1 VKTRAAIVTLLATA
15 VVAAPADA
23 APIFTI
29 AGIGPIGDEFIPF
42 GAFSGDGGPAT
53 SAEFDHPLDVLPL
66 GDGSILV
73 ADAGNHR
80 VRRITRRG
88 RVVTVAGTGIAG
100 SSGDGGPARRARL
113 DAPHGLAK
121 DGRGGFLIADAE
133 GNRIRRVA
141 GGVIT
146 TFAGTGAPGFAG
158 DRGPATSA
166 QLASPQDVA
175 LAPDGTVLVA
185 DAGNARIRR
194 ILRDGTIHTV
204 AGDGRSGYGGDGGPA
219 FAASMDGPTGVAA
232 TSNGSILIADSDN
245 NRVRR
250 VDPDGTM
257 RTVAG
262 SGHPGFGGDG
272 RRAVRA
278 KIDRP
283 LSVAAGRGGT
293 FVVADSA
300 NYRIRRVSHGV
311 IETAVGGSR
320 FGGYEGDG
328 GDARRARLLVP
339 SGVALSDQ
347 REIVVADT
355 DNNVVRL
362 VSGRRTR
369 LMLAILDRW
378 RRARRHRSVS
388 LGVRLSRPAR
398 IVVELAPRRQSL
410 AFSTLRAGRGL
421 TRLTLPPQPPGSY
434 RVILTARDRGGAVAT
449 DGAIVTWSRK

>member
-1 VKTRAAIVTLLATA
+1 MFATLG
-15 VVAAPADA
+15 VAASAQA

-53 SAEFDHPLDVLPL
+53 SAEFDHPVDVLPFA
-66 GDGSILV
+66 DGSILV

-80 VRRITRRG
+80 VRRITPRG
-88 RVVTVAGTGIAG
+88 RVGTVAGTGIAG
-100 SSGDGGPARRARL
+100 SGGDGGPARHARL
-113 DAPHGLAK
+113 DAPYGLAK

-146 TFAGTGAPGFAG
+146 TFAGTGTRGFAG
-158 DRGPATSA
+158 DGGPATNA
-166 QLASPQDVA
+166 QLASPNDVA
-175 LAPDGTVLVA
+175 VAPDGSVLVA

-194 ILRDGTIHTV
+194 ILRDGTIYTV

-219 FAASMDGPTGVAA
+219 LAASMDGPAGVAVTA
-232 TSNGSILIADSDN
+232 NGSILIADSDN

-257 RTVAG
+257 TTVAG
-262 SGHPGFGGDG
+262 SGQPGFGGDG

-278 KIDRP
+278 RLDRP

-293 FVVADSA
+293 FLIADSV
-300 NYRIRRVSHGV
+300 NYRVRRVSHGV
-311 IETAVGGSR
+311 IETAVGSSS
-320 FGGYEGDG
+320 FGDYRGDG

-339 SGVALSDQ
+339 SGVALSD
-347 REIVVADT
+347 RGEIVVADT

-362 VSGRRTR
+362 VSRRRTR

-398 IVVELAPRRQSL
+398 ITMEITPHRQSL
-410 AFSTLRAGRGL
+410 AFATLRAGRGL

-434 RVILTARDRGGAVAT
+434 HVILTARDRAGAVAT
-449 DGAIVTWSRK
+449 DGAIVRWTRR